1 MPRSG
6 AVTAREGLDDR
17 MSRVSPTG
25 SMIPRS
31 RRAGVASLGVALALA
46 GCGFRAY
53 SPPGGWARS
62 EHVAPVGPG
71 ESAVTG
77 AFHAG
82 GGVFGP
88 DLVGGDLGVRHG
100 LTETLEVQGDL
111 GYVHIDEDAR
121 SDVFRGI
128 VMGRVGLKGRFAR
141 DLDHLSWHTAIG
153 AGGHAGGGFISPE
166 LGLQAGYENPYIT
179 PWMRLTAFVSH
190 PVGPR
195 EVDLA
200 RAGDESLDLDTPL
213 VTFGLR
219 IGTGLSFRWDDGFP
233 ARVHLALHGTQLW
246 RVDGED
252 DGVINL
258 SLGTEIRF

>member
-1 MPRSG
+1 MPTCTFTPRWSA
-6 AVTAREGLDDR
+6 AVLVLVTSA
-17 MSRVSPTG
+17 
-25 SMIPRS
+25 
-31 RRAGVASLGVALALA
+31 A

-62 EHVAPVGPG
+62 EHVAPVAKG
-71 ESAVTG
+71 ESAVTA

-88 DLVGGDLGVRHG
+88 DLVGGDVGVRHG
-100 LTETLEVQGDL
+100 VTETLELQGDL
-111 GYVHIDEDAR
+111 GYAHIDENPRADI
-121 SDVFRGI
+121 FRGI
-128 VMGRVGLKGRFAR
+128 VMGRVGVKGRFAAG
-141 DLDHLSWHTAIG
+141 LDHLSWHTAIG

-166 LGLQAGYENPYIT
+166 LGLQVGYENPYIT
-179 PWMRLTAFVSH
+179 PWFRATAFVSH
-190 PVGPR
+190 PIGPR

-200 RAGDESLDLDTPL
+200 EAGDESPDLDTPL

-219 IGTGLSFRWDDGFP
+219 LGTGLSFRWDDGFP
-233 ARVHLALHGTQLW
+233 VRVHLALHGTQLW

-258 SLGTEIRF
+258 SVGTEYRF